1 MLILVVH
8 NSSHHADNVLRLGE
22 EIARIDPHTNL
33 VVLCERKDFERLTK
47 IISNPETRIFALGQN
62 EGDLN
67 KSPNEKVTKGHKG
80 ILTTNFLNLFNIYV
94 SLKKSIKGK
103 SRLIDRVF
111 NIIEYTT
118 IACLVREHKIK
129 LHFRAQVR
137 EVHRLFEELS
147 PSVVLSW
154 GDRHI
159 DLEASVLM
167 AAKQKNIKVLLP
179 HVTFTSFRGSLWS
192 RRKFGEP
199 KRWTPFSVYM
209 FAANFSLSTM
219 IREGYFHQ
227 EPHVLFAIKYL
238 GGLSSNPWSIGC
250 GLSDVV
256 CADSEMTSK
265 RYRSEGVP
273 EKKLYVTGSPEFDV
287 LHRGMAS
294 KSALRKFNV
303 EKYNLIGDNK
313 IIVIALPQF
322 AEQGVLGWDEHWSEI
337 RYILE
342 QLSRTGLSI
351 IVSLHPRV
359 EYEKYTFLEKEFKV
373 HLSAEPLKNILPIA
387 DAFVAV
393 NSSTLVWAVLCGI
406 KSFILDF
413 YDLDS
418 SEFLKFKSI
427 TALQNRDN
435 LYEDLMTGLKE
446 ETDFSGDWELLS
458 RDRIFDGRV
467 IDRYREL
474 IHSSSV
480 ESDGECVP

>member
-67 KSPNEKVTKGHKG
+67 KG

-199 KRWTPFSVYM
+199 KRWTPFSV
-209 FAANFSLSTM
+209 
-219 IREGYFHQ
+219 
-227 EPHVLFAIKYL
+227 
-238 GGLSSNPWSIGC
+238 
-250 GLSDVV
+250 
-256 CADSEMTSK
+256 
-265 RYRSEGVP
+265 
-273 EKKLYVTGSPEFDV
+273 
-287 LHRGMAS
+287 
-294 KSALRKFNV
+294 
-303 EKYNLIGDNK
+303 
-313 IIVIALPQF
+313 
-322 AEQGVLGWDEHWSEI
+322 
-337 RYILE
+337 
-342 QLSRTGLSI
+342 
-351 IVSLHPRV
+351 
-359 EYEKYTFLEKEFKV
+359 
-373 HLSAEPLKNILPIA
+373 
-387 DAFVAV
+387 
-393 NSSTLVWAVLCGI
+393 
-406 KSFILDF
+406 
-413 YDLDS
+413 
-418 SEFLKFKSI
+418 
-427 TALQNRDN
+427 
-435 LYEDLMTGLKE
+435 
-446 ETDFSGDWELLS
+446 
-458 RDRIFDGRV
+458 
-467 IDRYREL
+467 
-474 IHSSSV
+474 
-480 ESDGECVP
+480 